1 MYTEQ
6 RLYKV
11 HVFTSNLTIDYNR
24 ATFTFIYASQGCTV
38 RIREFPLYTI
48 IMLRLSLQEAEL
60 QEQSQAAESLQLK
73 LQRYE
78 EELGERAGNETPPP
92 PTTPPGLS
100 LEEGAELQATIEQLE
115 GEVSGVRAELAAK
128 EEAERRLGEG
138 EEG

>member
-1 MYTEQ
+1 
-6 RLYKV
+6 
-11 HVFTSNLTIDYNR
+11 
-24 ATFTFIYASQGCTV
+24 
-38 RIREFPLYTI
+38 
-48 IMLRLSLQEAEL
+48 MLRLSLQEAEL
-60 QEQSQAAESLQLK
+60 QEQSQATESLRLK

-138 EEG
+138 EEGWGIYMYVHVAACMCVQVYSVMCMYNNVQC